1 MGMKDSYATDYPN
14 TCVFFIFVLF
24 TGLTMASTFTNMG
37 APIQDLYSIAVGNEY
52 GYKGGNTEKDP
63 LSTSVTAAFSA
74 AFFVG
79 AFVGSLL
86 TFPIVER
93 LGRKLS
99 TIIFCVSTIV
109 LTALMLVPTHWAYL
123 IVIRVLAGFPAS
135 CIQTVTPLW
144 ISETCP
150 PHRRGIATVGIQL
163 FLTLGI
169 LLSYILEWGLI
180 SVCRGKAINKD
191 NTTDSTGPYGLS
203 GKCTGPNL
211 WYLAFILTIFY
222 LVGLLVFC
230 FFIPERILS
239 STPAQEQTK
248 SADQSVNPT
257 STELNAT
264 SVEVKTITLEQSQ
277 KPAQD
282 DTDSASFKD
291 CFTRKDYRRCLA
303 ISIILPFLQQF
314 TGINAVIL
322 FAGTFFKEVSMPDP
336 ALIGAIIIGAWN
348 FTSTIVAIPIVERMG
363 RRFLLFLG
371 TFILIAM
378 LVMLIPVYVVS
389 SKASSNNNTTTNT
402 SNDKNVAV
410 LAFIMLGVLLY
421 IFGFAIAPGP
431 LVFTICGEI
440 FPKAARVKF
449 NSIAFAMHKLSSII
463 VVFTFPYMQEDLWV
477 AFTIYLVVTVFFTIL
492 SWYIIPETKG
502 KTLDEIEEVVVN
514 ETVFEKFDMCGHVK

>member
-1 MGMKDSYATDYPN
+1 MGMKDSYATNYPN

-37 APIQDLYSIAVGNEY
+37 APIQDLYSIAVGAK
-52 GYKGGNTEKDP
+52 YKYNGGNTEKDP

-180 SVCRGKAINKD
+180 SVCRGKAINYG
-191 NTTDSTGPYGLS
+191 TTTETDPYGLS
-203 GKCTGPNL
+203 KKCTGPNL
-211 WYLAFILTIFY
+211 WILAFILTIVY

-230 FFIPERILS
+230 FFIPEKILS
-239 STPAQEQTK
+239 STPAQEPTN
-248 SADQSVNPT
+248 STDQSINPT

-264 SVEVKTITLEQSQ
+264 SVEVKTITMEQSQ

-322 FAGTFFKEVSMPDP
+322 FAGTFFSAAKMPDP

-389 SKASSNNNTTTNT
+389 NNNKGT
-402 SNDKNVAV
+402 AV

-463 VVFTFPYMQEDLWV
+463 VVFTFPYMQDKLWL
-477 AFTIYLVVTVFFTIL
+477 AFTIYLVVTIFFTIL

>member
-1 MGMKDSYATDYPN
+1 MGMKDSYASSYPN

-37 APIQDLYSIAVGNEY
+37 APIQDLYSIDIGNEY
-52 GYKGGNTEKDP
+52 GYKGGNSTDS
-63 LSTSVTAAFSA
+63 LSKSVTAAFSA

-86 TFPIVER
+86 TFPIVEK

-99 TIIFCVSTIV
+99 TIVFCVSTIV
-109 LTALMLVPTHWAYL
+109 LTALMTVKTHWAYL

-169 LLSYILEWGLI
+169 LLSYIMEWGLI
-180 SVCRGKAINKD
+180 SVCRGTIKN
-191 NTTDSTGPYGLS
+191 NGSNGPYGINS
-203 GKCTGPNL
+203 SCSSSYNL
-211 WYLAFILTIFY
+211 WYLAFVLTIVY
-222 LVGLLVFC
+222 LVGLLIFC
-230 FFIPERILS
+230 FFIPERVVT
-239 STPAQEQTK
+239 STQASEQVKAST
-248 SADQSVNPT
+248 QSPDAT
-257 STELNAT
+257 STELHAA
-264 SVEVKTITLEQSQ
+264 SVEVKTISLEQAQ
-277 KPAQD
+277 KPSKD

-322 FAGTFFKEVSMPDP
+322 FAGSFFTAVKMPDSS
-336 ALIGAIIIGAWN
+336 LVGAIIIGSWN
-348 FTSTIVAIPIVERMG
+348 FVSTIVAIPIVERMG

-371 TFILIAM
+371 TFILTAM
-378 LVMLIPVYVVS
+378 LIMLIPVYVVNTD
-389 SKASSNNNTTTNT
+389 SNKENP
-402 SNDKNVAV
+402 AI
-410 LAFIMLGVLLY
+410 LACIMIGVLLY

-449 NSIAFAMHKLSSII
+449 NSIAFAMHKLASII
-463 VVFTFPYMQEDLWV
+463 VVFTFPYMQDKLWQ
-477 AFTIYLVVTVFFTIL
+477 AFVLYLVITIFFTIL
-492 SWYIIPETKG
+492 SWFIIPETKG

-514 ETVFEKFDMCGHVK
+514 EKVFEKFDMCGRVR

>member
-24 TGLTMASTFTNMG
+24 AGLTMASTFTNMG
-37 APIQDLYSIAVGNEY
+37 APIQDLYSKGLKNSY
-52 GYKGGNTEKDP
+52 GYNGGNAGDT
-63 LSTSVTAAFSA
+63 LSKSVTAAFSA

-180 SVCRGKAINKD
+180 SVCRGKTIN
-191 NTTDSTGPYGLS
+191 TSASDSDPYGISS
-203 GKCTGPNL
+203 GCNSHPNL

-222 LVGLLVFC
+222 LVALLVFC
-230 FFIPERILS
+230 FFIPEKILS

-248 SADQSVNPT
+248 STDPSVNPT

-264 SVEVKTITLEQSQ
+264 SVEVKTITMEQSQ

-371 TFILIAM
+371 TFILIVM

-389 SKASSNNNTTTNT
+389 SKSSTTTNTT

-410 LAFIMLGVLLY
+410 LVFIMLGVLLY

-463 VVFTFPYMQEDLWV
+463 VVFTFPYMQDKLWL
-477 AFTIYLVVTVFFTIL
+477 AFTIYLVVTIFFTIL

-502 KTLDEIEEVVVN
+502 KTLDEIEEIVVK